1 MCFIRNPPQKKFI
14 FIIPQIFLIFKHS
27 MKKAKKVYISRME
40 TLSGRIPV
48 YGMYAGNTAP
58 GTAAQEQKRTQKTP
72 PLAAPDNA
80 AKQQNPIQQSAAAQS
95 GFQAIPAAVECG
107 KASHSICR
115 SKQPDSQH

>member
-1 MCFIRNPPQKKFI
+1 
-14 FIIPQIFLIFKHS
+14 
-27 MKKAKKVYISRME
+27 ME
-40 TLSGRIPV
+40 TLPGRIPV

-95 GFQAIPAAVECG
+95 GFQAIPAALPL
-107 KASHSICR
+107 KSRRTTANISDKRI
-115 SKQPDSQH
+115 KL